1 MGISTNEDSFLL
13 ERLRKGDMACFEA
26 LYQKYSGRL
35 YNFVLKMSKGDFYM
49 AEEIVQRVFVKIWEI
64 HPHINVDGSFN
75 SFLFTISR
83 NMFLNMLKTKLQEA
97 LYRDYSMVNDELA
110 DNQVEKEIEYKFLEE
125 QINRLIDQ
133 LPPSRRQVFVL
144 SRMKNMP
151 NKEIAALLG
160 ISENTVESQLNKAL
174 RYMRQNL
181 VPYYRVMIAF
191 YVTNNFF

>member
-13 ERLRKGDMACFEA
+13 ERLKKGDMACFEA

-64 HPHINVDGSFN
+64 HPQINIDGSFS

-97 LYRDYSMVNDELA
+97 LYHDYAMVNDEFA
-110 DNQVEKEIEYKFLEE
+110 DNPVEKEIEYKFLEE
-125 QINRLIDQ
+125 QINKLIDQ
-133 LPPSRRQVFVL
+133 LPPARRQVFVL

-151 NKEIAALLG
+151 NKEIAALLD

-181 VPYYRVMIAF
+181 VPYYKVVVAF
-191 YVTNNFF
+191 YIANNFF